1 MASTEKTPTRIKP
14 QPDAGDGAQNAHDAA
29 DASAADA
36 GGDEPNAAA
45 AVHELTDTLGR
56 AWSEARGTVN
66 QLGVDLGKR
75 AKNVR
80 AETRRAA
87 SEARETL
94 SDAAGDMAELGEE
107 IAEDA
112 IELGRALGLGVSRF
126 VRKHPVRSVAIAAAA
141 GAVFAHLL
149 RGRRRD

>member
-1 MASTEKTPTRIKP
+1 MASTEKTPTRSKP
-14 QPDAGDGAQNAHDAA
+14 PADAA
-29 DASAADA
+29 PDVHDGVDANAAD
-36 GGDEPNAAA
+36 EPTAAA

-56 AWSEARGTVN
+56 AWNEARGTVN

-80 AETRRAA
+80 NETRRAA

-94 SDAAGDMAELGEE
+94 GDAATDMAELGEE

-112 IELGRALGLGVSRF
+112 IELGRVLGVGVSRF
-126 VRKHPVRSVAIAAAA
+126 VRKHPVRSIAIAAAA

>member
-1 MASTEKTPTRIKP
+1 MASTEKTSSKTKAKP
-14 QPDAGDGAQNAHDAA
+14 DDADGVHNGAPDDHVA
-29 DASAADA
+29 D
-36 GGDEPNAAA
+36 DEPNAAA

-56 AWSEARGTVN
+56 AWTEARGTVS

-80 AETRRAA
+80 NETRRAA

-94 SDAAGDMAELGEE
+94 GEAAGDMAELGEE

-112 IELGRALGLGVSRF
+112 IELSRALGLSVSRF
-126 VRKHPVRSVAIAAAA
+126 VRKHPVRSVAMAAAA